1 MKNFFNPLNIVM
13 ASLLLGMILLY
24 SYASYTG
31 WKIFNSDEVKN
42 VSESKGRTHHS
53 GGGRSRFYH
62 K

>member
-1 MKNFFNPLNIVM
+1 M

-31 WKIFNSDEVKN
+31 WKIFNSDEVEN